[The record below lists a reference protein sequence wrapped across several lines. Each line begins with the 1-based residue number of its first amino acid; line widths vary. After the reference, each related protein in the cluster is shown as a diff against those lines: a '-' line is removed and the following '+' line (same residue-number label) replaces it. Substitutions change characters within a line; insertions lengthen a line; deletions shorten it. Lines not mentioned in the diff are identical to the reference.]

1 MTDDV
6 GFGASSTF
14 GGPIPTPNLDRL
26 AERGLIYN
34 RFHTTALC
42 SPSRAALL
50 TGRNHHA
57 VGSGVVTDMATGF
70 PGYNSVI
77 PRSAATIARVLGGNG
92 YSTAMFGKHH
102 NTPMWESSPTGPF
115 DRWPTGLGFDYF
127 YGFIGGETDQW
138 HPSLIRGTSRVAPP
152 DIGGPD
158 SILDRFLADD
168 AIHWLHEQQAAA
180 PERPFFIYYAP
191 GSTHAPHQ
199 APADWI
205 ARFKGK
211 FDEGWDALRDRIVTQ
226 EMAKGIIPD
235 QTAVSSRPD
244 VIPAWSSLPTERRRI
259 AARMMEVYAGML
271 AYQDS
276 QIGRILDEM
285 DRMGVSDNT
294 MVLFIQGDNGAS
306 AEGGAT
312 GSTNWSTAMLTGGE
326 DVAWQLA
333 QLDKLGGSSSYGHFP
348 MGWAWA
354 LDAPFPWFKTAASQ
368 LGGTRDPLV
377 VSWPAKIQQRGVR
390 SQFHHLIDVMPT
402 ILEAAGIEPPSSV
415 DGVAQKP
422 LDGISFL
429 YSFASPAAEERRTS
443 QYFEMFGSRA
453 IYSDGWWAGTTPQ
466 LVPGAARRQTPPPQS
481 WPWELYDLNT
491 DFAQARNLAGDRPDR
506 LREMQRQF
514 DKAAQRNQVYPLDAD
529 PLTRLRAN
537 PFNQD
542 RKSYKFWGSDVR
554 LSDDTAPPIRSHA
567 FTIDADVGL
576 GKDTNGVL
584 LASGGQFG
592 GWTFYLKNGRPAA
605 AYAGSA
611 QLKDRTVVIAS
622 SPLAPGATKISY
634 RFKFAPGKEWLRG
647 GVLSISADGREVAR
661 EEVPRIV
668 PVLAEMTETFD
679 IGDDTG
685 SQVIADYAGRSRFEG
700 TIRQI
705 EVRIDRS
712 AN

>member
-1 MTDDV
+1 
-6 GFGASSTF
+6 
-14 GGPIPTPNLDRL
+14 
-26 AERGLIYN
+26 
-34 RFHTTALC
+34 
-42 SPSRAALL
+42 
-50 TGRNHHA
+50 
-57 VGSGVVTDMATGF
+57 MATGF

-77 PRSAATIARVLGGNG
+77 PRSAATIAQILGGNG

-102 NTPMWESSPTGPF
+102 NTPMWESSPAGPF

-138 HPSLIRGTSRVAPP
+138 HPSLIRGTSRIAPP
-152 DIGGPD
+152 DTGQTD

-211 FDEGWDALRDRIVTQ
+211 FDEGWDVLRDRIVRQ
-226 EMAKGIIPD
+226 ENAKGIIPG
-235 QTAVSSRPD
+235 QTAVSPRPE
-244 VIPAWSSLPTERRRI
+244 VIPAWSSLPPDRRHI

-285 DRMGVSDNT
+285 DRMGVSENT
-294 MVLFIQGDNGAS
+294 MILFIQGDNGAS
-306 AEGGAT
+306 AEGGPA

-326 DVAWQLA
+326 DTAWQLS
-333 QLDKLGGSSSYGHFP
+333 QLDKLGGPASYGHFP

-390 SQFHHLIDVMPT
+390 SQFHHLVDVVPT
-402 ILEAAGIEPPSSV
+402 ILEAVGVEPPSSV
-415 DGVAQKP
+415 DGVTQQP

-429 YSFASPAAEERRTS
+429 YSFASPAAKERRTS
-443 QYFEMFGSRA
+443 QYFEMFGGRA

-466 LVPGAARRQTPPPQS
+466 LVPGAAMREIPSPDS
-481 WPWELYDLNT
+481 FPWELYDLST
-491 DFAQARNLAGDRPDR
+491 DFAQARNLSADRPDK
-506 LREMQRQF
+506 LRELKRQF
-514 DKAAQRNQVYPLDAD
+514 DRAARRNQVYPLNAD
-529 PLTRLRAN
+529 PLSRLRVN

-542 RKSYKFWGSDVR
+542 RKSYKFWGPDVR

-576 GKDTNGVL
+576 GEGANGVL

-605 AYAGSA
+605 AYASSA
-611 QLKDRTVVIAS
+611 QPKDRTVVIAS
-622 SPLAPGATKISY
+622 SPLAPGAAKISY
-634 RFKFAPGKEWLRG
+634 RFTFAPGKEWLRG
-647 GVLSISADGREVAR
+647 GTLRISANGREVAR
-661 EEVPRIV
+661 GDVARIV

-685 SQVIADYAGRSRFEG
+685 SQVIADYAGRSRFDG
-700 TIRQI
+700 TIGRV